1 MNRKLIEKMLSDIIF
16 DWIWKKARKQPVD
29 KSVDNFG
36 ISVDKSA
43 KPVDKSVDNFWA
55 KKSYPQENRLIHILS
70 TDLSTG
76 KTLAGYW
83 KKTTKKS
90 YPQKMPYI
98 IIIIFIYL

>member
-1 MNRKLIEKMLSDIIF
+1 
-16 DWIWKKARKQPVD
+16 VD

-76 KTLAGYW
+76 KTLAAY
-83 KKTTKKS
+83 
-90 YPQKMPYI
+90 
-98 IIIIFIYL
+98 

>member
-1 MNRKLIEKMLSDIIF
+1 MIRKFILKTVLDTIVYRT
-16 DWIWKKARKQPVD
+16 WKSAQKQPVD

-76 KTLAGYW
+76 KTLAAYW
-83 KKTTKKS
+83 K
-90 YPQKMPYI
+90 
-98 IIIIFIYL
+98 

>member
-1 MNRKLIEKMLSDIIF
+1 MIRKFIGKMIF
-16 DWIWKKARKQPVD
+16 DTNFYSTWKNARKQPVD

-76 KTLAGYW
+76 KTLAAYW
-83 KKTTKKS
+83 K
-90 YPQKMPYI
+90 
-98 IIIIFIYL
+98 